1 MKPTLALG
9 NVPAML
15 SFATVVDTGSFSR
28 AAEQLGCSK
37 AAVSRQI
44 ARLEESLGIKLLNRT
59 TRRVSVTPAGKE
71 YYARCAR
78 IVDEVNETNQLM
90 SGMLSAPRGELR
102 VNAPVV
108 FTLFRTAELIP
119 RFVRRYPTV
128 TVDLRLS
135 DRKVDLFNEGF
146 DVAFWFGEPYDSS
159 LDVIKLASFSMVLC
173 GSPAYLAERGE
184 PQDASDLVNH
194 DSILEMHL
202 SRPGEWQLSQNQTIT
217 VQNSRLKTNSVR
229 IAREAALDGV
239 GLAFLPSFIV
249 SADIEAGLLRSVL
262 VDQVKAELPLY
273 AIYPQQQYQLA
284 KVRVFIEFLH
294 EVINNNEKT
303 PATASP

>member
-1 MKPTLALG
+1 MKPHLDLG

-15 SFATVVDTGSFSR
+15 SFATVVDEGSFSR
-28 AAEQLGCSK
+28 AAEQLKCSK

-44 ARLEESLGIKLLNRT
+44 ARLEENLGVKLLNRT

-71 YYARCAR
+71 YYVRCAR

-90 SGMLSAPRGELR
+90 SGMLSPPRGELR

-119 RFVRRYPTV
+119 RFARRYPAV

-135 DRKVDLFNEGF
+135 DRKVDLLNDGF

-159 LDVIKLASFSMVLC
+159 LDAVKLASFPMVLC
-173 GSPAYLAERGE
+173 GSPEYL
-184 PQDASDLVNH
+184 DAHGSPREVSDLSSHNT
-194 DSILEMHL
+194 ILESHL
-202 SRPGEWQLSQNQTIT
+202 SRPGEWLLAPNSSVT
-217 VQNSRLKTNSVR
+217 VQNIRLKTNSVR

-249 SADIEAGLLRSVL
+249 RDDIKDGLLRSVL
-262 VDQVKAELPLY
+262 ADQVKVAIPLY
-273 AIYPQQQYQLA
+273 AIYPRQQYQLA
-284 KVRVFIEFLH
+284 KVRAFIDFLH
-294 EVINNNEKT
+294 EVFGDDDTQEM
-303 PATASP
+303 ATG